1 MDVIKT
7 SDLKAAGMPRYKID
21 LRCRPG
27 GPWQR
32 VMPGVLLLG
41 AAPPTRAERVR
52 AALAYAGPEAVLTG
66 VDALHAQGFPEL
78 PLPPRVHVLQPAG
91 RRRSGDHHVLLERT
105 TRLPRPVVK
114 DGLPLAPPVRAVL
127 DAARAEPH
135 PARTR
140 ALLAAVLRSGVCTTP
155 ALLAELDAGSTRG
168 TATPRAVLHALSR
181 PSTPTR

>member
-7 SDLKAAGMPRYKID
+7 SDLKAAGVPRYKID

-32 VMPGVLLLG
+32 ILPGVLLLG
-41 AAPPTRAERVR
+41 AAPPTRADRVR

-66 VDALHAQGFPEL
+66 VDALHAQGFPDL

-91 RRRSGDHHVLLERT
+91 RRKSGDHHMLLERT
-105 TRLPRPVVK
+105 TRLPSPVLK
-114 DGLPLAPPVRAVL
+114 DGLPLAPPARAVL
-127 DAARAEPH
+127 DAARVEPH

-140 ALLAAVLRSGVCTTP
+140 TLLTAVLSSGACTPHT
-155 ALLAELDAGSTRG
+155 LLAELDAGSTRG
-168 TATPRAVLHALSR
+168 AATPRTLLHTLIPR
-181 PSTPTR
+181 

>member
-7 SDLKAAGMPRYKID
+7 SDLKAAGVPRYRID

-32 VMPGVLLLG
+32 ILPGVLLLG
-41 AAPPTRAERVR
+41 AAPPTRADRVK

-66 VDALHAQGFPEL
+66 VDALHTHGLPDL

-105 TRLPRPVVK
+105 TRLPRPVHK
-114 DGLPLAPPVRAVL
+114 DGLPLAPPARAVL
-127 DAARAEPH
+127 DAARHEPH
-135 PARTR
+135 PTR
-140 ALLAAVLRSGVCTTP
+140 AHGLLTAVLRSGLCSPPT
-155 ALLAELDAGSTRG
+155 LLAELDAGSKRG
-168 TATPRAVLHALSR
+168 AATPRSFLRAL
-181 PSTPTR
+181 THH